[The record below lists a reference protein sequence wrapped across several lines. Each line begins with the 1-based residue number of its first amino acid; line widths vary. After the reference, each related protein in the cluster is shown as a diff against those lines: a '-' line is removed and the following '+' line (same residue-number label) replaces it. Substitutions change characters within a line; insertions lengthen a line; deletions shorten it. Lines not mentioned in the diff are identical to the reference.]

1 MGHIPCTWS
10 TESIQRQTSLNLTV
24 FSCSGILFD
33 AKLVQFETDAFD
45 SAAGGDILLVTP
57 AGSKVSLIEYRM
69 IGGVLDFY
77 FFSGPTPNS
86 VIEQYGELVGFPAWQ
101 PIWGFGFHLCRSFS
115 FVLLCLRPPVICV
128 YRWGYHDLKET
139 KEQVIRMREANIPLE
154 GDPACS
160 LFQVVFTLLFRQLC
174 GTISIFTMQS
184 EISPLIQ

>member
-10 TESIQRQTSLNLTV
+10 TDPIQLQTNLNLTV

-77 FFSGPTPNS
+77 FFSRPAPNN
-86 VIEQYGELVGFPAWQ
+86 VIDQYGELVGFPAWQ
-101 PIWGFGFHLCRSFS
+101 L
-115 FVLLCLRPPVICV
+115 
-128 YRWGYHDLKET
+128 T
-139 KEQVIRMREANIPLE
+139 
-154 GDPACS
+154 
-160 LFQVVFTLLFRQLC
+160 
-174 GTISIFTMQS
+174 
-184 EISPLIQ
+184 